1 MYNKMKKK
9 KSMKNSS
16 THYCTKQAF
25 EKEFLLKIKGSLLT
39 TAHMKQLEK
48 LAVKETWFIHAAVI
62 MLQTPLSCLIWDD
75 LYTSVWFIM
84 YVRNKILAIEL
95 VYTDSQRWCK
105 IRYVPICKQQRHIQ
119 SKKATRLFW
128 LGRPEGHWALR
139 PYGMVTGSQRNAP
152 VLGFIITGSA
162 IVSPENQQMQGQAEA
177 KKLLS

>member
-128 LGRPEGHWALR
+128 LFLRQAWGTLSPKALWHGNWVSEERSSIRFYHHRLSDCVSREPTNAGTGRG
-139 PYGMVTGSQRNAP
+139 
-152 VLGFIITGSA
+152 
-162 IVSPENQQMQGQAEA
+162 
-177 KKLLS
+177 